1 MREENVWY
9 PELLIF
15 DWEGNYLKG
24 FKMDRNSISLGYDS
38 ERKILYTFTSQ
49 KEQLYAYDLS
59 GLLP

>member
-1 MREENVWY
+1 
-9 PELLIF
+9 
-15 DWEGNYLKG
+15 
-24 FKMDRNSISLGYDS
+24 MDRNSISLGYDS